1 MIQRKQRVPMRDL
14 STMTAED
21 RETVEKNSMNG
32 RIFNIFKVLA
42 HHPKLVKRWTPFA
55 GHILGKQTLPFRDRE
70 LLILRIGWLNQ
81 AEYEFAQHE
90 LIARKGGISDTDIVW
105 LKDGPKAAGWSEK
118 DSALLQVADDLFDN
132 SVVSDETWATMSKNY
147 STEQL
152 MDAVFTVGQ
161 YNLVSW
167 ALNSFGVPLDDSCPA
182 RRSSVHVFRT
192 TSCPAAHH
200 AHMNALDHERA
211 GCARSCVRED
221 ALSAGWRATGGEWVT
236 RRMTNPFRRGVL
248 ASLRPRGEAEG
259 LWSDRRADVTEKA
272 TSGARHVVGDGM
284 P

>member
-21 RETVEKNSMNG
+21 REAVEKNSMNG

-132 SVVSDETWATMSKNY
+132 SVVSDETWATMSKHY

-167 ALNSFGVPLDDSCPA
+167 ALNSFGVPLDD
-182 RRSSVHVFRT
+182 FL
-192 TSCPAAHH
+192 PAAK
-200 AHMNALDHERA
+200 ER
-211 GCARSCVRED
+211 
-221 ALSAGWRATGGEWVT
+221 
-236 RRMTNPFRRGVL
+236 
-248 ASLRPRGEAEG
+248 
-259 LWSDRRADVTEKA
+259 
-272 TSGARHVVGDGM
+272 
-284 P
+284 